1 MRQPIRGE
9 LWWVDLGIAGKVR
22 PVAVVS
28 AAIASDDYALVATV
42 PHTTSEHPSQYAV
55 RLKAAGLKDGTF
67 NVQGVAP
74 VPLSKFLR
82 PISTLSTEQMET
94 LDQAIKRWLC
104 LD

>member
-28 AAIASDDYALVATV
+28 AAVASDDYALVATV
-42 PHTTSEHPSQYAV
+42 PHTTSDHPSQYAV
-55 RLKAAGLKDGTF
+55 MLKAAGLKEGTF
-67 NVQGVAP
+67 NVQGLAP
-74 VPLSKFLR
+74 IPLAKFLR
-82 PISTLSTEQMET
+82 PIGILSPQQMEV

-104 LD
+104 LE